1 MLPEMKKI
9 IITLTLSLAV
19 TMSLVLDGCSAD
31 YDRVIKNST
40 KAITNNPSDIE
51 AYRARGRAWEEK
63 GDYDQAILDCTKAI
77 EL

>member
-19 TMSLVLDGCSAD
+19 AMSLVLDGCSAD

-40 KAITNNPSDIE
+40 KAITNSPSDIE
-51 AYRARGRAWEEK
+51 A
-63 GDYDQAILDCTKAI
+63 
-77 EL
+77 